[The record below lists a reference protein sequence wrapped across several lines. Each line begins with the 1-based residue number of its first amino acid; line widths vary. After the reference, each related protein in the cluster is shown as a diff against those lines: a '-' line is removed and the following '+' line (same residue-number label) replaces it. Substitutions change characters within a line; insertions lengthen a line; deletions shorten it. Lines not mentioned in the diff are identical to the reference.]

1 MAGFD
6 LQQPFHPFF
15 SLVFGID
22 FWVASHGIIP
32 AVLGEETTTQ
42 PLYLKSTRES
52 RLFIQSHTGI
62 FVKEQIE
69 AAPWSCALERSTGW
83 AARLAA
89 DPLVTSTLAL
99 T

>member
-42 PLYLKSTRES
+42 PL
-52 RLFIQSHTGI
+52 
-62 FVKEQIE
+62 
-69 AAPWSCALERSTGW
+69 
-83 AARLAA
+83 
-89 DPLVTSTLAL
+89 
-99 T
+99 